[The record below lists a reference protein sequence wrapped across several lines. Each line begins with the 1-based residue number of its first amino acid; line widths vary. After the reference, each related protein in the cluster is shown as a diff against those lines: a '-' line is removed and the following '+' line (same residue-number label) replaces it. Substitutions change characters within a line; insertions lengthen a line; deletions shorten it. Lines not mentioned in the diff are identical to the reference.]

1 MSKKVKQKPKAAQKI
16 QGQEKGKEKSWLPIE
31 TGIEAVRVKGM
42 EYLWGILIFLGVLG
56 CYLHLLPPTVTFSDS
71 GDFITCAYTLGI
83 AHPTGY
89 PTWTMLGHIL
99 TWIPLSNIG
108 MRVTLLSCIAGALA
122 VMLVYFCLLK
132 LTRKLVISIVGAGVF
147 AFSYTHFRV
156 SQIADVYSLYVFF
169 AALVVLIL
177 LIWRETKKSF
187 HLYLGAFVYGLGFTN
202 HLLIITL
209 FPAIIY
215 LIWTVDRSRDAK
227 FCVSAF
233 SARSMGMLTLC
244 FFLGLLP
251 YSYLLIRGFQQ
262 PLIDW
267 GEPTTITSFLRLITG
282 GIYKES
288 MFKEAS
294 SPSQLWETYGY
305 HLYLLGKQFTF
316 WLSPFIIL
324 GLWKLYRTSLSLLI
338 FLCLIFLCN
347 TLYALG
353 LQKVIQG
360 LIDHES
366 YHLPSIMVMSI
377 LLGYGIL
384 FVCELIKPKKIAYFL
399 ASLLPIIPLTSYY
412 HQADVSKYFFAHD
425 YGMNLLRHLP
435 KKAMMFN
442 QVDYNV
448 FPLWYLQ
455 YVENVRLDVPV
466 FSVLF
471 LTRPWYVERILK
483 LYPEVALG
491 CKPTDPYSQIF
502 SSIINNN
509 ANDYQIYF
517 THDFATQKDANAPMP
532 NEAVKDGILY
542 CLRGKGT
549 GEELAYNYRG
559 VFDPCIYK
567 EVWADE
573 VIGVYGYYYA
583 WLGQE
588 ALQGNNFPKAINYL
602 KKAMEFDKDNV
613 SYYPNLALAYNS
625 QKKHTEAISIL
636 KQGVKIHADK
646 VEIWYHLA
654 MTYYYMQKYDEAIS
668 NLQHALSIN
677 PNDASSYDLLGVCY
691 HFKGQKQ
698 QAIEAIQTSL
708 RLNPSSQEAMM
719 HLGMIQGQQ

>member
-1 MSKKVKQKPKAAQKI
+1 MPKKVKQKPKVAQKI
-16 QGQEKGKEKSWLPIE
+16 QKIQKTGKSWLPME
-31 TGIEAVRVKGM
+31 QGIEAVPIKGI
-42 EYLWGILIFLGVLG
+42 EYLWGIFIFLGVLG

-71 GDFITCAYTLGI
+71 GDFIVCAYTLGI

-99 TWIPLSNIG
+99 TWLPLSNIG
-108 MRVTLLSCIAGALA
+108 MRVTLLSCISGALA
-122 VMLVYFCLLK
+122 VMLIYFCLLK
-132 LTRKLVISIVGAGVF
+132 LTKKAVLSITGAGVF

-156 SQIADVYSLYVFF
+156 SQIADVYSLYIFF

-177 LIWRETKKSF
+177 LVWRETKKPF
-187 HLYLGAFVYGLGFTN
+187 HLYLGAFVYGLAFTN

-209 FPAIIY
+209 FPAICY
-215 LIWTVDRSRDAK
+215 LIWTVDRKAL
-227 FCVSAF
+227 F
-233 SARSMGMLTLC
+233 SARSMGILTLC
-244 FFLGLLP
+244 FFIGLLP
-251 YSYLLIRGFQQ
+251 YIYLPIRGLQH

-294 SPSQLWETYGY
+294 SPSQLWETWGY

-316 WLSPFIIL
+316 WLAPFIIL
-324 GLWKLYRTSLSLLI
+324 GLWKLYRTSIRLLI
-338 FLCLIFLCN
+338 FFCLIFLCN
-347 TLYALG
+347 TIYALG
-353 LQKVIQG
+353 LQKVIHG

-384 FVCELIKPKKIAYFL
+384 FVSDWIKAKKVVYGL
-399 ASLLPIIPLTSYY
+399 ASLLSIIPLTSYY
-412 HQADVSKYFFAHD
+412 HQADLSRYFFAHD

-435 KKAMMFN
+435 KKAMLFN

-466 FSVLF
+466 FNVLF

-483 LYPEVALG
+483 LYPEVALS
-491 CKPTDPYSQIF
+491 CKPTEPYGQIF
-502 SSIINNN
+502 SNIINNN
-509 ANDYQIYF
+509 APDYQIYF
-517 THDFATQKDANAPMP
+517 THDFATQKDANAPIP
-532 NEAVKDGILY
+532 QEAVKDGILY
-542 CLRGKGT
+542 SLRNKAT
-549 GEELAYNYRG
+549 GEELTYNYRG
-559 VFDPCIYK
+559 VFDPRIYK

-588 ALQGNNFPKAINYL
+588 ALQANNFPKAINYL
-602 KKAMEFDKDNV
+602 KKAMEFDRDNV

-625 QKKHTEAISIL
+625 QKKYTEALSIL
-636 KQGVKIHADK
+636 KQGAKIHADK
-646 VEIWYHLA
+646 IEIWYHLA

-677 PNDASSYDLLGVCY
+677 PNDASSYDLLGICY
-691 HFKGQKQ
+691 HFKGEKQ

-719 HLGMIQGQQ
+719 HLSMIQGQQ

>member
-1 MSKKVKQKPKAAQKI
+1 MPCEQEINAIPIKQ
-16 QGQEKGKEKSWLPIE
+16 
-31 TGIEAVRVKGM
+31 T
-42 EYLWGILIFLGVLG
+42 EYLWGIFIFLGVLG
-56 CYLHLLPPTVTFSDS
+56 YYLHLVPPSVTFSDS

-89 PTWTMLGHIL
+89 PTWTMLGHLL
-99 TWIPLSNIG
+99 TLVPLSNIG
-108 MRVTLLSCIAGALA
+108 MRVTMLSCIAGALA
-122 VMLVYFCLLK
+122 VMVIYFCLLK
-132 LTRKLVISIVGAGVF
+132 LTRKVMIAIPVSCIF

-177 LIWRETKKSF
+177 LVFRQSKKPF
-187 HLYLGAFVYGLGFTN
+187 HLYLGAFVYGFAFTN

-209 FPAIIY
+209 FPAICY
-215 LIWTVDRSRDAK
+215 LIWTVDKKAL
-227 FCVSAF
+227 F
-233 SARSMGMLTLC
+233 SIHSIGILTMF

-251 YSYLLIRGFQQ
+251 YIYLPIRGFQH

-294 SPSQLWETYGY
+294 SPAQLWETWGY

-316 WLSPFIIL
+316 WLSPFILL
-324 GLWKLYRTSLSLLI
+324 GLWKLYRTSLRLLI
-338 FLCLIFLCN
+338 FFCLIFLCN
-347 TLYALG
+347 TLYSLG

-384 FVCELIKPKKIAYFL
+384 AVYDWIKQNAAKKVVYCL

-412 HQADVSKYFFAHD
+412 NQADMSRYFFAHD

-435 KKAMMFN
+435 KKAMLFN

-483 LYPEVALG
+483 LYPDVSLT
-491 CKPTDPYSQIF
+491 CKPTEPYGQIF
-502 SSIINNN
+502 SNIINNN
-509 ANDYQIYF
+509 ANDYSIYF

-532 NEAVKDGILY
+532 QEAVKNGILY
-542 CLRGKGT
+542 SLRGKSI
-549 GEELAYNYRG
+549 EEEFSYNYRG
-559 VFDPCIYK
+559 LFDKHIYK
-567 EVWADE
+567 EVWANE

-583 WLGQE
+583 YLGQE
-588 ALQGNNFPKAINYL
+588 ALQDNNFSKAIHYL
-602 KKAMEFDKDNV
+602 KKAMKFDKNNV

-625 QKKHTEAISIL
+625 QKKYTEAISIL
-636 KQGVKIHADK
+636 KEGAKIHADK
-646 VEIWYHLA
+646 LEIWYHLA
-654 MTYYYMQKYDEAIS
+654 MTYYYMQRYDEAIS
-668 NLQHALSIN
+668 NLQHGLSIN
-677 PNDASSYDLLGVCY
+677 PNDASSYDLLGICY
-691 HFKGQKQ
+691 HFKGEKQ
-698 QAIEAIQTSL
+698 QAIEAIQTSI
-708 RLNPSSQEAMM
+708 RLNPSSQEARM
-719 HLGMIQGQQ
+719 HLEMIQQGQ

>member
-1 MSKKVKQKPKAAQKI
+1 MSKKPKQKPKVTRTGVHGNTPRPWMPREQVI
-16 QGQEKGKEKSWLPIE
+16 ESIPIKQ
-31 TGIEAVRVKGM
+31 T

-56 CYLHLLPPTVTFSDS
+56 CYFHLIPPSVTFSDS

-89 PTWTMLGHIL
+89 PTWTMLGYMFTKL
-99 TWIPLSNIG
+99 PLSNIG
-108 MRVTLLSCIAGALA
+108 MRVTMVACISGALS
-122 VMLVYFCLLK
+122 VMLIYFCLLK
-132 LTRKLVISIVGAGVF
+132 LTRRVVISIAAAGVF

-177 LIWRETKKSF
+177 LVFRQSRKPL
-187 HLYLGAFVYGLGFTN
+187 HLYLGAFVYGFSFTN

-209 FPAIIY
+209 FPAICY
-215 LIWTVDRSRDAK
+215 LIWTVDKKAL
-227 FCVSAF
+227 F
-233 SARSMGMLTLC
+233 SARSMGMMTLC
-244 FFLGLLP
+244 FFIGLLP
-251 YSYLLIRGFQQ
+251 YIYLPIRGFQH

-282 GIYKES
+282 GIYKDS

-294 SPSQLWETYGY
+294 SPAQLWETWGY

-316 WLSPFIIL
+316 WLSPLILL
-324 GLWKLYRTSLSLLI
+324 GLWKLYRTSLRLLI
-338 FLCLIFLCN
+338 FFCLIFFCN

-366 YHLPSIMVMSI
+366 YHLPAIMVMSI

-384 FVCELIKPKKIAYFL
+384 AVYDWAKQVSGIRYAAKKVVYCFA
-399 ASLLPIIPLTSYY
+399 LLPIIPLTSYY
-412 HQADVSKYFFAHD
+412 HQADESRYFFAHD

-435 KKAMMFN
+435 KKAMVFN

-471 LTRPWYVERILK
+471 LTRPWYVERLLK
-483 LYPEVALG
+483 LYPDVALT
-491 CKPTDPYSQIF
+491 CKPTEPYGQIF
-502 SSIINNN
+502 SNIINNN
-509 ANDYQIYF
+509 AHDYSIYF
-517 THDFATQKDANAPMP
+517 THDFATQRDANAPMP
-532 NEAVKDGILY
+532 QEAVRDGILY
-542 CLRGKGT
+542 SLQGKST
-549 GEELAYNYRG
+549 EKELTYNYRG
-559 VFDPCIYK
+559 VFDSNIYK
-567 EVWADE
+567 EVWANE
-573 VIGVYGYYYA
+573 VIGVYGYSYA

-588 ALQGNNFPKAINYL
+588 ALQGSNFPKAINYL
-602 KKAMEFDKDNV
+602 KKAMEFDKNNV

-625 QKKHTEAISIL
+625 QKKHTEALAIL
-636 KQGVKIHADK
+636 KQGLKTHADK
-646 VEIWYHLA
+646 VELWYNLA

-668 NLQHALSIN
+668 NLQQALSIN
-677 PNDASSYDLLGVCY
+677 PNDASSYDLLGICY
-691 HFKGQKQ
+691 HFKGKKQ

-708 RLNPSSQEAMM
+708 RLNPSSQEAIM
-719 HLGMIQGQQ
+719 HLGMVQ